1 MTQLNNILKNLNSD
15 SVQFNEDKQVFTIT
29 HADGSV
35 KTIPLKD
42 AVSED
47 LLQALEGPI
56 DDPKQQLIDKYTK
69 RLTKTLADGGE
80 FGILKTMTP
89 EEIKLTVEN
98 VVKNNSTGIADFLL
112 TELTTITEHMF
123 DPTSALAVSSEET
136 AKQMC
141 EDFALKYEL
150 KFGELTE
157 STKRRFNSLI
167 GRLWSDIVKP
177 GYYAHDADSLNYCLN
192 EIAKTAKLKGNSRA
206 AYNVKIEQLDD
217 GIETSTAVEINAI
230 NGSLL
235 FDTLVLFDKLSAE
248 MTTPVML
255 LHDVILPFREFIN
268 VKPRPVPEDK
278 QTIVSFARRLISEGC
293 PLNHE
298 QRRVFENVINEPS
311 GAEALKRKRPQ
322 MGLGIGQRIIP

>member
-1 MTQLNNILKNLNSD
+1 MTQLNDMFKHLNSD
-15 SVQFNEDKQVFTIT
+15 TVHFDENKQVFTIT
-29 HADGSV
+29 HADGSI

-42 AVSED
+42 AVSKD
-47 LLQALEGPI
+47 LLQSLEGPTNN
-56 DDPKQQLIDKYTK
+56 PKQQLVDKYTK

-123 DPTSALAVSSEET
+123 DPTSDLAVSSKET

-150 KFGELTE
+150 EFGELTE
-157 STKRRFNSLI
+157 NTKRRFDSLI

-177 GYYAHDADSLNYCLN
+177 GYHAYDVDSLEHCLN
-192 EIAKTAKLKGNSRA
+192 QIAKIAKLETGSRA
-206 AYNVKIEQLDD
+206 AYNIKKEQV
-217 GIETSTAVEINAI
+217 ETSDGTITTVEINAI

-235 FDTLVLFDKLSAE
+235 FDLTVSFEELTADA
-248 MTTPVML
+248 TTPVML
-255 LHDVILPFREFIN
+255 LHDVLLPFREFMTI
-268 VKPRPVPEDK
+268 KPRPVPKDK
-278 QTIVSFARRLISEGC
+278 QAIVSFARRLIAEGC
-293 PLNHE
+293 PLDFD
-298 QRRVFENVINEPS
+298 QRYVFKQVMDGTAKHSN
-311 GAEALKRKRPQ
+311 A
-322 MGLGIGQRIIP
+322 

>member
-1 MTQLNNILKNLNSD
+1 MTQLTNKLKNLSSD
-15 SVQFNEDKQVFTIT
+15 TVHFDEDKQVFTIT
-29 HADGSV
+29 HADGSI

-42 AVSED
+42 AVSKD
-47 LLQALEGPI
+47 LLQALEGPTNN
-56 DDPKQQLIDKYTK
+56 PKQQLVDKYTK

-141 EDFALKYEL
+141 ENFALKYEL
-150 KFGELTE
+150 EFGELAE

-177 GYYAHDADSLNYCLN
+177 GYYAHDAESLDYCLN
-192 EIAKTAKLKGNSRA
+192 QIAKTAKLKGNSRA
-206 AYNVKIEQLDD
+206 AYNVKKKH
-217 GIETSTAVEINAI
+217 IETEEDITNTVEINAI

-235 FDTLVLFDKLSAE
+235 FNEVVSFDEFFIEQA
-248 MTTPVML
+248 TPIEL
-255 LHDVILPFREFIN
+255 LHDVLLPFREFIN
-268 VKPRPVPEDK
+268 LKPRPVPEDK
-278 QTIVSFARRLISEGC
+278 QAIISFRRLIAEGH
-293 PLNHE
+293 PLDLD
-298 QRRVFENVINEPS
+298 QQRVFEKVMDEPS
-311 GAEALKRKRPQ
+311 NVLRLKHPQ
-322 MGLGIGQRIIP
+322 VGLGVGVTLP

>member
-1 MTQLNNILKNLNSD
+1 MTQLNDMFKHLNSD
-15 SVQFNEDKQVFTIT
+15 TVHFDENKQVFTIT
-29 HADGSV
+29 HADGSI

-42 AVSED
+42 AVSKD
-47 LLQALEGPI
+47 LLQALESPT
-56 DDPKQQLIDKYTK
+56 DDAKQALIDIYTK

-141 EDFALKYEL
+141 ENFALKYEL
-150 KFGELTE
+150 EFGELTE

-177 GYYAHDADSLNYCLN
+177 GYHAYDADSLELCLN
-192 EIAKTAKLKGNSRA
+192 QIAKTAKLETSSRA
-206 AYNVKIEQLDD
+206 AYNIKTEQV
-217 GIETSTAVEINAI
+217 ETSDGTITTVEINAI

-235 FDTLVLFDKLSAE
+235 FDLTVSFEELTADA
-248 MTTPVML
+248 TTPVML
-255 LHDVILPFREFIN
+255 LHDVLLPFREFMTI
-268 VKPRPVPEDK
+268 KP
-278 QTIVSFARRLISEGC
+278 
-293 PLNHE
+293 
-298 QRRVFENVINEPS
+298 
-311 GAEALKRKRPQ
+311 
-322 MGLGIGQRIIP
+322 

>member
-1 MTQLNNILKNLNSD
+1 MTQLTNKLKNLSSD
-15 SVQFNEDKQVFTIT
+15 TVHFDEDKQVFTIT
-29 HADGSV
+29 HADGSI

-42 AVSED
+42 AVSKD
-47 LLQALEGPI
+47 LLQALEGPTNN
-56 DDPKQQLIDKYTK
+56 PKQQLVDKYTK

-123 DPTSALAVSSEET
+123 DPTSALAVSSEGT

-141 EDFALKYEL
+141 EGFARKYEL
-150 KFGELTE
+150 EFGELTE

-177 GYYAHDADSLNYCLN
+177 GYHAYDADSLELCLN
-192 EIAKTAKLKGNSRA
+192 QIAKTAKLETSSRA
-206 AYNVKIEQLDD
+206 AYNVKTEQV
-217 GIETSTAVEINAI
+217 ETSNGTITTVEINAI

-235 FDTLVLFDKLSAE
+235 FDLTVSFEELTADA
-248 MTTPVML
+248 TTPVML
-255 LHDVILPFREFIN
+255 LHDALLPFREFMTI
-268 VKPRPVPEDK
+268 KPRPVPEDK
-278 QTIVSFARRLISEGC
+278 QAIVSFARRLITEGC
-293 PLNHE
+293 PLDPD
-298 QRRVFENVINEPS
+298 QRYVFEQVMGEPS
-311 GAEALKRKRPQ
+311 NVLKRKRPQ